1 MRRNTTRKG
10 ETTRFARAARLNPA
24 GIGHGWVSYLGGRGE
39 KAAVERYEEDESG
52 GIKMTPGE

>member
-1 MRRNTTRKG
+1 MVVDVREGGRG
-10 ETTRFARAARLNPA
+10 ERGREW
-24 GIGHGWVSYLGGRGE
+24 GGGRGE